1 MIKNKKRLLM
11 VLMVAVVALA
21 LVGCIKVN
29 QTVTVNPDGSG
40 TINIVMGVA
49 KEYRSMVEQQGTTM
63 EDAFKADT
71 YRDQGFTVENF
82 EDDKFVGIKMNKS
95 YANVEEMGQGGTLT
109 FDLSD
114 TDPKVL
120 TVSGS
125 VNAESSL
132 KDQGMSLESLS
143 GMENFEM
150 TFEINLP
157 SAATSHNATEELN
170 GGRTLKWDLARTQNI
185 QLEATLAGGGLA
197 GMPDWIWY
205 AVGGVVLLAII
216 VIIVVLLSRNSK
228 RKAAANIAPAAYQP
242 PAAPT
247 PAQPEAA
254 PIPEPAA
261 APETKDGET
270 DIERHIRETVEKYK
284 ND

>member
-11 VLMVAVVALA
+11 ILMAAIIALA

-95 YANVEEMGQGGTLT
+95 YTNVEEMGQGGTLT

-120 TVSGS
+120 TVNGS

-132 KDQGMSLESLS
+132 EDQGMSLESLS

-157 SAATSHNATEELN
+157 SPATSHNATEELN
-170 GGRTLKWDLARTQNI
+170 GGRTLKWDLAKTQNI
-185 QLEATLAGGGLA
+185 ELQATLAGGGLG

-216 VIIVVLLSRNSK
+216 VIIIVLLSRNSK
-228 RKAAANIAPAAYQP
+228 RKAAADIAPTAYQP
-242 PAAPT
+242 PAPA
-247 PAQPEAA
+247 PAQPEVA

-261 APETKDGET
+261 EPETQGGET
-270 DIERHIRETVEKYK
+270 DTERHIRETVEKYK